1 MQPGG
6 IDLLLQAL
14 DVSLERRK
22 LVLAVLG
29 LAAAGIIGGIFF
41 ISAASVGNGSA
52 AMVAALLGIVI
63 IWVISALFTGAISKM
78 SYEDLAGRP
87 PPGMSDAL
95 RYAANHLASLLFA
108 PLLLWIAVLA
118 AIIAE
123 AVVLLLGRIPAVGSI
138 LSALLFLPLVLINVF
153 LLVFV
158 LLGGWLVPAIIAG
171 EGTGVVETLSRL
183 RTIVRQ
189 APGRITTYLAMTVFL
204 MVVLG
209 VILLSLTSFATAQ
222 TQVLSIVMTSGT
234 SAFALTSPFG
244 SGPMALLMAPLLQFF
259 GPLGGFGGFGLA
271 ADIAGLLY
279 MLGWLLLSAI
289 VVAIPYFIFPLA
301 CACAA
306 HISATGGAP
315 APAAVPAARPAPAA
329 SPVPASA
336 PAPTPSATPAAQPPP
351 IPAQAPPPASP
362 TPAPQAPAG
371 TRYCNNCGTPLRP
384 GATFCGQCGNKV
396 A

>member
-41 ISAASVGNGSA
+41 VSAASVGNGSA
-52 AMVAALLGIVI
+52 AMVAALLGIVV

-87 PPGMSDAL
+87 PPGMGEAL
-95 RYAANHLASLLFA
+95 RYAANHLAGLLFA

-123 AVVLLLGRIPAVGSI
+123 AVILLLGRIPAVGSI

-189 APGRITTYLAMTVFL
+189 APGRITTYLAMTVFSH
-204 MVVLG
+204 G
-209 VILLSLTSFATAQ
+209 RPGSYS
-222 TQVLSIVMTSGT
+222 
-234 SAFALTSPFG
+234 ALTDVLRDRANPGPFRRHGIWQFCLCPKG
-244 SGPMALLMAPLLQFF
+244 SFWLRPHGLADGTLASILW
-259 GPLGGFGGFGLA
+259 PLGRVWWIRA
-271 ADIAGLLY
+271 R
-279 MLGWLLLSAI
+279 
-289 VVAIPYFIFPLA
+289 
-301 CACAA
+301 CR
-306 HISATGGAP
+306 HR
-315 APAAVPAARPAPAA
+315 RPALHVGMA
-329 SPVPASA
+329 
-336 PAPTPSATPAAQPPP
+336 AAQCHRGGYPLFHLPP
-351 IPAQAPPPASP
+351 
-362 TPAPQAPAG
+362 G
-371 TRYCNNCGTPLRP
+371 LRLRN
-384 GATFCGQCGNKV
+384 AH
-396 A
+396 